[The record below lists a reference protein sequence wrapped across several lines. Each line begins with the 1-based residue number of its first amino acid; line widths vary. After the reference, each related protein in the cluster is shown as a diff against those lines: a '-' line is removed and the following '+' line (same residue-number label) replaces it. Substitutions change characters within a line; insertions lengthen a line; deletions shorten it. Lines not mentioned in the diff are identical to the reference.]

1 MVDNLDSIDR
11 SMPKTRPIAA
21 TISAVIKDGAVLLV
35 RRANA
40 PDVGLWGFPE
50 GKIDFG
56 ETIEAAAVRD
66 LLEET
71 GVVGEAVSVFI
82 AVDDFDIDDSSS
94 VCEHYVLIAVL
105 CRWISGSP
113 LAGDDALEAAWHD
126 LAQLGMA
133 DPGMSFGVA
142 HLARQAAALANTV
155 RS

>member
-1 MVDNLDSIDR
+1 M
-11 SMPKTRPIAA
+11 
-21 TISAVIKDGAVLLV
+21 
-35 RRANA
+35 
-40 PDVGLWGFPE
+40 
-50 GKIDFG
+50 
-56 ETIEAAAVRD
+56 RD

-71 GVVGEAVSVFI
+71 GVVGEAVSVFN
-82 AVDDFDIDDSSS
+82 AVDAFDIDDSSS

-126 LAQLGMA
+126 LAELGMA

-155 RS
+155 RSQQ